1 MHSYHHNI
9 KTFNSDTRNLTRVER
24 SLYRDLI
31 ELYYDT
37 EKPIPADNFD
47 RLARKVMAN
56 TQEEREAL
64 QYVLDEYFIKTG
76 NVYTHNYCDNQIEKY
91 YANTT
96 AKALAGKASAE
107 ARRLKNEQ
115 RKREREQQNLTGVE
129 HTLNSVEQNSTN
141 KKPETSKHEPL
152 DITPTAKPSAKSKL
166 DYSCWPSMPSE
177 QVLADYLALRKS
189 KRAAMS
195 QTVINRLAKE
205 FNLAAQ
211 YGVTVDQCLEM
222 AVARGWQ
229 GFQWDWYQNSTRQ
242 QSGGKSQINLNE
254 TGWLHGTTDQQS
266 VFGIGGNISGVEK
279 CLPEPA
285 RGFGGE
291 ASVVGGTCGEQ
302 DHDLG
307 AIEPW
312 DYEG

>member
-1 MHSYHHNI
+1 IISMHSYQHNI

-107 ARRLKNEQ
+107 
-115 RKREREQQNLTGVE
+115 
-129 HTLNSVEQNSTN
+129 
-141 KKPETSKHEPL
+141 
-152 DITPTAKPSAKSKL
+152 
-166 DYSCWPSMPSE
+166 
-177 QVLADYLALRKS
+177 
-189 KRAAMS
+189 
-195 QTVINRLAKE
+195 
-205 FNLAAQ
+205 
-211 YGVTVDQCLEM
+211 
-222 AVARGWQ
+222 
-229 GFQWDWYQNSTRQ
+229 
-242 QSGGKSQINLNE
+242 
-254 TGWLHGTTDQQS
+254 
-266 VFGIGGNISGVEK
+266 
-279 CLPEPA
+279 
-285 RGFGGE
+285 
-291 ASVVGGTCGEQ
+291 
-302 DHDLG
+302 
-307 AIEPW
+307 
-312 DYEG
+312 